1 MSLSHHVL
9 LVGGR
14 GAEGVVVLLMPLVHP
29 AHLQP
34 ILIRFSL
41 VVVALVE
48 FGTIHLGL
56 LLVGQVGS
64 LVIHATLIKST
75 TLRIHKP
82 LLPLILIFIYAYI
95 NPSGILLRALTRM
108 LLVGQV
114 SRRALSLRRGNITL
128 RARPLLVR
136 LEVCRVLDLVVAAPL
151 DDVPRALLLTNSLN
165 CVTM

>member
-1 MSLSHHVL
+1 
-9 LVGGR
+9 
-14 GAEGVVVLLMPLVHP
+14 
-29 AHLQP
+29 
-34 ILIRFSL
+34 
-41 VVVALVE
+41 VALVE

-64 LVIHATLIKST
+64 LVIRATLIKST
-75 TLRIHKP
+75 TLRIDKP

-95 NPSGILLRALTRM
+95 NPSSILLRALTRM

-165 CVTM
+165 CVTV